1 MKTKSNIF
9 SAIGLTLT
17 ATAVISLSSA
27 CSGKSTP
34 MEPASTEQ
42 RDSTAADS
50 LLADSSAVQV
60 DAVSSATHVENSPTF
75 NGLMVVQ
82 PQQHATLSLTMG
94 GRVHSILVMP
104 GQSVHKGQVVATID
118 NPEFI
123 ELQQEYLDAAA
134 QLEYLEKEYERQKSL
149 GSQEASSKKKIEQSK
164 ADYLSMK
171 SRKAAASARLTALG
185 VHPAAVQQHGISAF
199 LQVKSPIAGYVTN
212 LQANLGKYLQ
222 TGEPICDVINKAEP
236 LLQLTVYEKE
246 IGLMKVGTPLAF
258 RVNGMGKETF
268 SATVV
273 AIEQSV
279 DKTDYSIKVYA
290 RVTTPN
296 TQFRPGMY
304 VRSKI
309 KAQGNSI

>member
-104 GQSVHKGQVVATID
+104 GQAVHKGQVVATID

-222 TGEPICDVINKAEP
+222 TGEPLCEVINKAEP

-246 IGLMKVGTPLAF
+246 IKLMKVGTPLAF
-258 RVNGMGKETF
+258 RVNGMGKENF
-268 SATVV
+268 NATVV

-296 TQFRPGMY
+296 PQFRPGMY

-309 KAQGNSI
+309 KANVNSL